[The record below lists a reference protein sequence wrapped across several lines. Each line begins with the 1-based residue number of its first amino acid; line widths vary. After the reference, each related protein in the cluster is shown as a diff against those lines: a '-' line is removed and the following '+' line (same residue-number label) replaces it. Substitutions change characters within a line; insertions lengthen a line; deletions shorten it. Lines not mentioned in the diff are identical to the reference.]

1 MNTEAPDPIR
11 ECEAEIKDLTLR
23 AQQAERERDEAR
35 EQLHQLANDAVY
47 KGNTVAYIYDK
58 NQAYKTS
65 IDKLVRER
73 DEARIQY
80 RSTEALGIALVK
92 TIGEMKAERVD
103 DRLKLAD
110 WRDCARRLAAAV
122 EYYHPDL
129 REETEG
135 GWSEERAAI
144 ALFDELECQHQVKRD
159 DACRESCRDK
169 AAADGGW
176 ANI

>member
-73 DEARIQY
+73 DEAR
-80 RSTEALGIALVK
+80 E
-92 TIGEMKAERVD
+92 
-103 DRLKLAD
+103 LARNLY
-110 WRDCARRLAAAV
+110 WAGW
-122 EYYHPDL
+122 DL
-129 REETEG
+129 RRFARAYANGYDEADGKPGAVAADYAFYEASQNLATILGEETKTPPDRNTETPA
-135 GWSEERAAI
+135 S
-144 ALFDELECQHQVKRD
+144 
-159 DACRESCRDK
+159 
-169 AAADGGW
+169 
-176 ANI
+176 